1 MRLATVISYGV
12 PVAVVVRDGRFL
24 ALDLPG
30 RPGDSATMR
39 ELAALDA
46 LARGDLAAWIDDQ
59 PDDRWRA
66 ITDVDP
72 GPAVPDPGAIYTI
85 GHNYRPAGVD
95 ADADPDRPERPLV
108 FAKLPSSVAASGG
121 VVAWDR
127 ALTPNVDAE
136 VELGVVIGE
145 AATDVE
151 VEDALAHVFGYTV
164 IDDVSSRDPWL
175 DGDQWLLGKSM
186 AGFCPV
192 GPIVVTAE
200 ALDARDLAMRC
211 TVNDVVIQDGRTSQ
225 MRFTVAEI
233 VSYLSRHVTLRPG
246 DLIATG
252 TPARLDGPAGPD
264 VHLQAGDV
272 VVCGIEGIGELS
284 TSVA

>member
-1 MRLATVISYGV
+1 
-12 PVAVVVRDGRFL
+12 
-24 ALDLPG
+24 
-30 RPGDSATMR
+30 MR

-46 LARGDLAAWIDDQ
+46 AARRDLDAWIDDQ
-59 PDDRWRA
+59 PDDRWHA
-66 ITDVDP
+66 ISDVDP
-72 GPAVPDPGAIYTI
+72 GPAVPDPGAIYTF
-85 GHNYRPAGVD
+85 GLNYRPAGVA
-95 ADADPDRPERPLV
+95 ADADPDRPERPFV

-127 ALTPNVDAE
+127 AVTPNVDAE

-145 AATDVE
+145 PATDVE
-151 VEDALAHVFGYTV
+151 VEDAMAHVFGYTV

-192 GPIVVTAE
+192 GPVVVTAS
-200 ALDARDLAMRC
+200 ALDTRDLAMRC
-211 TVNDVVIQDGRTSQ
+211 TVNGATIQDGRTSQ
-225 MRFTVAEI
+225 MRFTIPEI

-252 TPARLDGPAGPD
+252 TPARLEGPVGPD
-264 VHLQAGDV
+264 DHLQEGDV
-272 VVCGIEGIGELS
+272 VVCGIEGIGEL
-284 TSVA
+284 TTTVA